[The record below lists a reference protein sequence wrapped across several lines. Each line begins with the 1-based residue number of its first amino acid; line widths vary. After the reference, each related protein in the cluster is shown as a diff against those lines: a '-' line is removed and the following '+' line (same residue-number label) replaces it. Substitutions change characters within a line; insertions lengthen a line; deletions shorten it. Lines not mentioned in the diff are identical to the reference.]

1 MRKLILITP
10 ALALTACGSSGG
22 SYVDLGPVESG
33 LNFVGFSFVLGVL
46 LAVIAAFIMKGGG
59 K

>member
-1 MRKLILITP
+1 MKKLICLLP
-10 ALALTACGSSGG
+10 ALALTACESSGG
-22 SYVDLGPVESG
+22 SSVDMGPVESG

-46 LAVIAAFIMKGGG
+46 LAVIAAFIMRGGG

>member
-1 MRKLILITP
+1 MKKLIYLIP
-10 ALALTACGSSGG
+10 ALALTACGGSGG

-46 LAVIAAFIMKGGG
+46 LALIGAFILKGGG